1 MYHYTESGL
10 QNIWLSNGYKQ
21 RTTSNGVVAM
31 AIHDVDDLHDA
42 IGRTLSNRPRLT
54 GAGMRFLRSEL
65 GLSQRKL
72 GEMVGASEE
81 SVSLWERTGKIP
93 KSADRIIRAVY
104 LEKLD
109 GNVHITEL
117 IQRLVELDDQA
128 DDRLVFS
135 ESPAGW
141 RMAA

>member
-10 QNIWLSNGYKQ
+10 QNIWLANGYRQ
-21 RTTSNGVVAM
+21 RATSNGVLAT
-31 AIHDVDDLHDA
+31 AIHDVDQLHDA
-42 IGRTLSNRPRLT
+42 IGRALSQRPRLT
-54 GAGMRFLRSEL
+54 GAGLRFLRSEL
-65 GLSQRKL
+65 GLSQRRL

-93 KSADRIIRAVY
+93 KSADRIVRAVY
-104 LEKLD
+104 LEELD
-109 GNVHITEL
+109 GNVHITGL
-117 IQRLVELDDQA
+117 IQRLVELDDKA

-135 ESPAGW
+135 ETDAGW